1 MSGYKRRFV
10 SAALALVSTLLLP
23 ALVTIGSGKAAAA
36 ADDNWLSIVNAYRAM
51 AGQAPV
57 VEDANL
63 SAGDYLHSCYM
74 TLNGITHYEN
84 AALQRYTAAGDSAG
98 QHSNVAV
105 SSGLGASA
113 RSHIELWMTGPFHAI
128 GVLRYNLQTIGF
140 GKCDDPSVPTWHSAA
155 SLNVL
160 DGMNHSIPRP
170 SSPILFPGNG
180 TVTSLSRFVTETP
193 NPLSFCPGY
202 TTAGLPVIAMLP
214 EAYTTVSAS
223 ITGPNGAIP
232 SCAVSTLN
240 ATGDAKAILAYDNA
254 ITVLPNAPLANGVY
268 TVSITTNVR
277 TVTWSFTVDSNAPLG
292 SAAVEPI
299 PTATALHEGSNY
311 TSIIPFRLVDTRIRL
326 RATKLIANTPKRL
339 QIAGNARIP
348 GSTTALAANFT
359 ISDAGD
365 NGFLT
370 VYDCSGAPPTASTV
384 NFNAREITASAGVF
398 PLGTSGEL
406 CLYSNATANLSID
419 VYGYFVPNSI
429 LSYQGITPTPLI
441 DTTAGIGAA
450 GRLAARRTL
459 MVNLWASGLTPVG
472 AAAVAVN
479 ITGISPSKNGYLT
492 AYNCGRR
499 PLVTNVNPIVG
510 TTKSNFAIVPLS
522 PAGLMC
528 LYSLT
533 AVDVKV
539 DVLGYFMGGM
549 PHAMIPSTP
558 TRVIDTR
565 DATRSAM
572 NFGNG
577 GNYVPAGVTQKIT
590 LAGQRGI
597 PANASDVSI
606 TIIAVDPTDVGS
618 LTVWDCGAIP
628 PTQAV
633 TFVPGRNVAN
643 ALQAR
648 LSATGDL
655 CVTSTAATHVVID
668 VTGWWI

>member
-1 MSGYKRRFV
+1 MSGSKGRFV
-10 SAALALVSTLLLP
+10 SAALALVCALVLP
-23 ALVTIGSGKAAAA
+23 ALVTVGATKVSAAAN
-36 ADDNWLSIVNAYRAM
+36 DDWLGIVNAYRAM

-57 VEDANL
+57 VEDPIL
-63 SAGDYLHSCYM
+63 SAGDYQHSCYM
-74 TLNGITHYEN
+74 TLNGITHFEN
-84 AALQRYTAAGDSAG
+84 AALQRYTLAGDTAG

-113 RSHIELWMTGPFHAI
+113 RSHIDLWMTGPFHAI
-128 GVLRYNLQTIGF
+128 GVLRYNLQTVGF
-140 GKCDDPSVPTWHSAA
+140 GKCDDPSTPTWHSAA

-160 DGMNHSIPRP
+160 DGMNHSMPRP

-180 TVTSLSRFVTETP
+180 TTTSLNHFVTESP
-193 NPLSFCPGY
+193 NPLTFCPGY
-202 TTAGLPVIAMLP
+202 TQAGLPVLAMMP

-223 ITGPNGAIP
+223 VTGPNGVIP
-232 SCAVSTLN
+232 SCALSSLN
-240 ATGDAKAILAYDNA
+240 TTGDAKALLAYDNA
-254 ITVLPNAPLANGVY
+254 VTVLPNAPLANGVY
-268 TVSITTNVR
+268 TITVTTNVR
-277 TVTWSFTVDSNAPLG
+277 TVTWSFTVDTSAALG
-292 SAAVEPI
+292 SAAVEPL

-326 RATKLIANTPKRL
+326 RATKLIAGTPKRL

-348 GSTTALAANFT
+348 GNITALAANFT
-359 ISDAGD
+359 VSDGAT

-384 NFNAREITASAGVF
+384 NFNAREVTASAGVF
-398 PLGTSGEL
+398 PLGASGEL
-406 CLYSNATANLSID
+406 CLYSNATANLAID
-419 VYGYFVPNSI
+419 VYGYFLPTSI
-429 LSYQGITPTPLI
+429 LSYQGMTPTPLI
-441 DTTAGIGAA
+441 DTTIGMGG

-472 AAAVAVN
+472 AAAIAVN
-479 ITGISPSKNGYLT
+479 ITGIMPNKNGYLT

-533 AVDVKV
+533 SVDVKV
-539 DVLGYFMGGM
+539 DVLGYFMGDM

-565 DATRSAM
+565 DAVRAPM

-577 GNYVPAGVTQKIT
+577 GNPVPAGVTQKIT

-597 PANASDVSI
+597 PANATDVSI
-606 TIIAVDPTDVGS
+606 TIIAVDPTDDGA
-618 LTVWDCGAIP
+618 LTVWDCGAMP
-628 PTQAV
+628 ATQEV
-633 TFVPGRNVAN
+633 TFTPGRNVAN
-643 ALQAR
+643 SMQAR
-648 LSATGDL
+648 LSATGEL
-655 CVTSTAATHVVID
+655 CVYATAATHIVID
-668 VTGWWI
+668 VTAWWI